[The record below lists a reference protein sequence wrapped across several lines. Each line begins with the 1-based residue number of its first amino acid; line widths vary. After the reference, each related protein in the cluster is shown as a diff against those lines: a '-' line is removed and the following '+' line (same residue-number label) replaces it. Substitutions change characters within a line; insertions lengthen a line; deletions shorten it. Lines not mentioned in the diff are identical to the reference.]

1 MRYDRSVDVHSSSI
15 RQKLREA
22 GSLIHTIR
30 GTGYQLAKDQAS
42 SWDVYIRSSIAV
54 AAMAFSTAIVY
65 S

>member
-1 MRYDRSVDVHSSSI
+1 MHSSSI